1 MILGNFVVARLYSS
15 AVRIIYGYPGDG
27 DRNFV
32 GSFDLQP
39 APQGAVVVVAQ
50 RARTSGCIA

>member
-15 AVRIIYGYPGDG
+15 AVRIYGYPGDG